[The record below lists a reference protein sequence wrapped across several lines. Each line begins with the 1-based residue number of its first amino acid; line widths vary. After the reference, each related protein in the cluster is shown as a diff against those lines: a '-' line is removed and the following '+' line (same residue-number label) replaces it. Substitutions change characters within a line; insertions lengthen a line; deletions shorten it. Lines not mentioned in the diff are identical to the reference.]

1 MIKIDL
7 TRFDWRV
14 PSITAPIGFAYVG
27 LVDFDGV
34 HAAVALSPNGEFCA
48 VRCGFVW
55 MLPRDETKVAYDTAR
70 RYARRAAYWQTRR

>member
-7 TRFDWRV
+7 TRFDWSV
-14 PSITAPIGFAYVG
+14 PNITPPIGFAYVG
-27 LVDFDGV
+27 TIDFNGV
-34 HAAVALSPNGEFCA
+34 RAAVAISHTGEFCA

-55 MLPRDETKVAYDTAR
+55 MLPREETKAAYDSAR